1 MIDFSNNFEQR
12 LKVVPQ
18 SVARGALNILA
29 RMAGGE
35 DAAFSGAVRLRACPS
50 VRRHRITGHR
60 LLFRLLP
67 DRIQV
72 LDLIPKTRNILY
84 PSRKQRRQSGRRG
97 AERNRAT
104 APPAPHS
111 INVRTEP
118 AASSLGADGSR

>member
-1 MIDFSNNFEQR
+1 MAQNSPCVRGTFTPHSGLCTKNTSRALVER
-12 LKVVPQ
+12 PYSCAPQ
-18 SVARGALNILA
+18 AV
-29 RMAGGE
+29 
-35 DAAFSGAVRLRACPS
+35 GAVY
-50 VRRHRITGHR
+50 
-60 LLFRLLP
+60 
-67 DRIQV
+67 DRPGFFVQSH
-72 LDLIPKTRNILY
+72 LIPKTRNILY